1 MANTADTI
9 QYAFKPRTTRNFY
22 VGADIS
28 KRDAA
33 FPDYTVNYMIQLTPV
48 EGKPFATA
56 QIRELNKFLKDE
68 IEGKALE
75 LSDILEKV
83 YDKVKELSGAEEIY
97 VEVRANND
105 SVGLVII
112 SKGYITKAIDLTQE

>member
-1 MANTADTI
+1 MANTADSI

-22 VGADIS
+22 AGVDIS
-28 KRDAA
+28 KREVA

-48 EGKPFATA
+48 EGKPFAIA
-56 QIRELNKFLKDE
+56 QIKELNKFLKDE

-83 YDKVKELSGAEEIY
+83 YDKVKELSGAEELY
-97 VEVRANND
+97 VEVKANDD
-105 SVGLVII
+105 SAGLVII